1 MLPTGSPLI
10 QALEHQV
17 PAIDWIVSPS
27 GMAADDTVP
36 QAAAGA
42 APRSRLGRADGEGR
56 SGQRHDER
64 HSARNHA
71 TSIGPLLYADL
82 P

>member
-42 APRSRLGRADGEGR
+42 APRSRLERGFADR
-56 SGQRHDER
+56 
-64 HSARNHA
+64 
-71 TSIGPLLYADL
+71 
-82 P
+82 